1 MPIEAD
7 SPRLRPPWFGLPEP
21 VTSDDPQVKCPGSPW
36 SGHVPHAWAILR
48 GVVLTPY
55 QCPGSIPV
63 EWEWDLEQDRIRQE
77 IGRIT
82 YMWQMANPSA
92 TTKITV
98 IT

>member
-21 VTSDDPQVKCPGSPW
+21 VTPDDPQVKCPGSPW

-48 GVVLTPY
+48 GVVLTPFR
-55 QCPGSIPV
+55 CPGSIPV
-63 EWEWDLEQDRIRQE
+63 EWPVLGWELERE
-77 IGRIT
+77 RIT
-82 YMWQMANPSA
+82 YMWQMANPST